1 MSVYGHKNQ
10 QWMSM
15 VYERN
20 MGVII
25 PCLTSEY
32 KAEFALEGRKHN
44 IINDTIPLSTLVCTH
59 SISSQP

>member
-1 MSVYGHKNQ
+1 
-10 QWMSM
+10 M